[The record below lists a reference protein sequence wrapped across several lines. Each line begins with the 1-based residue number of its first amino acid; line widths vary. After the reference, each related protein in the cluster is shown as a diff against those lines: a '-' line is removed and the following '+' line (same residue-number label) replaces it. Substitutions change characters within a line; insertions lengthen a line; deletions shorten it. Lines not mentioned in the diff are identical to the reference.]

1 MPERSRPNHIYVTF
15 ADAANRTNWLIDA
28 DDVRSFYHTYDVSA
42 SSRYICLFLSATQV
56 KFYENNTIFS
66 VYDEEAGEYVR
77 LLFNDVIGLLARKD
91 RDVTNFSKTLRH
103 RPVNLFKMANDILAY
118 VPEGER

>member
-1 MPERSRPNHIYVTF
+1 M
-15 ADAANRTNWLIDA
+15 
-28 DDVRSFYHTYDVSA
+28 SA
-42 SSRYICLFLSATQV
+42 SSRYICLYLSATPV

-66 VYDEEAGEYVR
+66 VYDEEAGEYVQ

-103 RPVNLFKMANDILAY
+103 RPVNMFKMANDILAY
-118 VPEGER
+118 VPEGERQ